1 MKFTRRNFLETS
13 LGCAVAGAFI
23 GGGSVTPALAL
34 KDGELGDD
42 GLHKQSWFID
52 SFLDLRDDQKEA
64 AEAGKHFAIFWEQRG
79 CPYCAE
85 MHKVNLA
92 KPEISN
98 YIKTNFN
105 VLQLDLYGP
114 RNVVDFDGKEMS
126 EKDLAQRWNVNFT
139 PSIVFFPNSKEGL
152 PSKSG
157 GKLKI
162 WQLIGYW
169 KPYHFITTFEYVRS
183 GQYKTQKFQR
193 FLSAKTE
200 RLRASGKKVDIW

>member
-1 MKFTRRNFLETS
+1 
-13 LGCAVAGAFI
+13 
-23 GGGSVTPALAL
+23 
-34 KDGELGDD
+34 
-42 GLHKQSWFID
+42 
-52 SFLDLRDDQKEA
+52 
-64 AEAGKHFAIFWEQRG
+64 
-79 CPYCAE
+79 

-92 KPEISN
+92 KPKISN
-98 YIKTNFN
+98 FIKNNFN

-126 EKDLAQRWNVNFT
+126 ERDLAQRWNVNFT
-139 PSIVFFPNSKEGL
+139 PSIVFFPNTKEDL
-152 PSKSG
+152 PLKPG

-169 KPYHFITTFEYVRS
+169 KPYHFLTTFEYIRG

-200 RLRASGKKVDIW
+200 RLRAAGKKVDIW